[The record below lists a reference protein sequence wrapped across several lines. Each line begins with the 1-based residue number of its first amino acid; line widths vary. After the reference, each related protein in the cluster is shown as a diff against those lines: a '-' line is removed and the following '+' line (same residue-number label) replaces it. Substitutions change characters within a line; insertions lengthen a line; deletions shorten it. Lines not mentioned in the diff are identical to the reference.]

1 MAILKTMQL
10 PRFRPREDEVG
21 HYLLVLTDGRNAV
34 FLKEGGEG
42 GGGGSHEEN
51 WVEVCLKI

>member
-1 MAILKTMQL
+1 MAILETMQL

-34 FLKEGGEG
+34 FLKEGG
-42 GGGGSHEEN
+42 SHEES